1 MHFARVMERLAIAQT
16 IKGKPVVTAG
26 PICALVAKGEVE
38 LCVTQISEILVA
50 KGVALVGPLPRDLQY
65 VSTFVAALVSR
76 SGAANV
82 ARGFLEFLVR
92 PSFKAKF
99 ADAGMDYQE

>member
-1 MHFARVMERLAIAQT
+1 MERLGITQT
-16 IKGKPVVTAG
+16 IKGKPVVTTG

-50 KGVALVGPLPRDLQY
+50 KGVTLVGPLPRDLQY
-65 VSTFVAALVSR
+65 VSTFVAALASR
-76 SGAANV
+76 PSVAEA

-92 PSFKAKF
+92 PSFRAKF
-99 ADAGMDYQE
+99 VEAGMDYQE